1 MFDAIIVGGGCAG
14 ATIARKYADNGKKVL
29 LIERRNHVAGNCY
42 DEIDT
47 KGVMIHKY
55 GPHIFHTSDEDV
67 MKFLSRFTEWHD
79 YEHEVLANVYGQ
91 YIPVPFNLNTL
102 NIVYG
107 EEKAKVLEEK
117 LVSTY
122 GYGSKIP
129 IMKLRENKDTDIQ
142 MIAEYVYNNI
152 FLKYTM
158 KQWGQTPNEV
168 DASVTARVPVVIS
181 HDNRYF
187 HDKYQKMP
195 KDGFTKMFDNMLS
208 SESIEVMLD
217 TDAKDL
223 IKIDNNI
230 VYYKGEE
237 YKGEVFFTGQVD
249 ELFDYEYGRLP
260 YRSLNFVF
268 EQYDVEYFQPKS
280 VINYTV
286 DEEYTRITEFKY
298 FLNQKTEGTTII
310 KEYSIPYEG
319 KEGQIPYYSILNDEN
334 IAKYNKYKAK
344 ADKIPNLHL
353 VGRLAEYKYYNID
366 AIVKRAIEVSEK
378 EMQ

>member
-117 LVSTY
+117 LVNTY

-208 SESIEVMLD
+208 SENIEVMLD
-217 TDAKDL
+217 TDAKEL

-319 KEGQIPYYSILNDEN
+319 KEGQIPYYSILNDDN

>member
-117 LVSTY
+117 LVNTY

-208 SESIEVMLD
+208 SENIEVMLD
-217 TDAKDL
+217 TDAKDV

-268 EQYDVEYFQPKS
+268 EQYDMEYFQPKS

-298 FLNQKTEGTTII
+298 FLNQKTDGTTII

>member
-117 LVSTY
+117 LVNTY

-208 SESIEVMLD
+208 SENIEVMLD
-217 TDAKDL
+217 TDAKDV

-268 EQYDVEYFQPKS
+268 EQHDVEYFQPKS

-298 FLNQKTEGTTII
+298 FLNQKTDGTTII

>member
-117 LVSTY
+117 LVNTY

-208 SESIEVMLD
+208 SENIEVMLD
-217 TDAKDL
+217 TDAKDV

-268 EQYDVEYFQPKS
+268 EQHDVEYFQPKS

-298 FLNQKTEGTTII
+298 FLNQKTDGTTII

-334 IAKYNKYKAK
+334 ISKYNKYKAK